1 MSLDL
6 LKEKLQGVFK
16 TLRGYGKLSESNVA
30 DAVRE
35 VRLALLAA
43 DVNYQ
48 VAKEFCDEIKTKA
61 LGAEVLGSIRPG
73 EQFVKIVHDELLAIF
88 GSDTKELTPNRPLR
102 ILLCGLN
109 GAGKTTTAGKLAA
122 WFRKQKQHVV
132 LIAGDLARPAAIE
145 QLQILGKQ
153 IGVTV
158 LTFPGEKS
166 PETVAK
172 LAREEITRLR
182 AEVAIFDAAGR
193 LDVDDSLL
201 AELEA
206 VGKAWEPQESLLV
219 ADAATGQTAVKVAQA
234 FHGRVPLTGLVL
246 SKFDADT
253 RGGAAL
259 SFQRVAKVPIR
270 FLGTGEGID
279 ALELFAPERLV
290 GRLLGMGDIVGLV
303 EKAQAEF
310 DIASTEKMAAKLA
323 KNSFD
328 LQDFLDQIKM
338 VKKLGPLQNVLGMI
352 PGMPKMPDSVDG
364 EKSLRRVEAMIRSMT
379 LEERTRPSVLN
390 ARRRQRIARGSGTSV
405 TELNELLHRFEEMKK
420 MMQRLTRGG
429 SPDKML
435 RNLMGKSR

>member
-1 MSLDL
+1 
-6 LKEKLQGVFK
+6 
-16 TLRGYGKLSESNVA
+16 
-30 DAVRE
+30 
-35 VRLALLAA
+35 
-43 DVNYQ
+43 
-48 VAKEFCDEIKTKA
+48 
-61 LGAEVLGSIRPG
+61 
-73 EQFVKIVHDELLAIF
+73 
-88 GSDTKELTPNRPLR
+88 
-102 ILLCGLN
+102 
-109 GAGKTTTAGKLAA
+109 
-122 WFRKQKQHVV
+122 
-132 LIAGDLARPAAIE
+132 
-145 QLQILGKQ
+145 LQILGKQ
-153 IGVTV
+153 LGVTV
-158 LTFPGEKS
+158 LTFPGEKN
-166 PETVAK
+166 PANVAK

-206 VGKAWEPQESLLV
+206 VGKAWEPQETLLV
-219 ADAATGQTAVKVAQA
+219 ADAATGQTSVKVAQA
-234 FHGRVPLTGLVL
+234 FHSRVPLTGLVL

-259 SFQRVAKVPIR
+259 SFQRVTKVPIR
-270 FLGTGEGID
+270 FLGTGEGLD
-279 ALELFAPERLV
+279 ALELFQPERLV

-303 EKAQAEF
+303 EKAQQEF
-310 DIASTEKMAAKLA
+310 DVASTEKMAAKLA

-338 VKKLGPLQNVLGMI
+338 IRKLGPLQNVLGMI

-364 EKSLRRVEAMIRSMT
+364 EKSLRRVEALIRSMT
-379 LEERTRPSVLN
+379 LEERSRPSILN

-435 RNLMGKSR
+435 RSLMGKR